1 MQLTPRQQQQQT
13 PRQQQLLLA
22 AWGTVMLPMTAQGM
36 GMLLLLL
43 LLVKDWCFTPVPA
56 AQMSPAAK
64 GALVQ
69 VHRRWQLR
77 QVSLQLVLTL
87 LRSCSQR
94 QQALLVASTAA
105 HSVWRRE
112 WNRRGLTVRMAECND
127 HLHVS
132 WVAGMLLWSL
142 QQSITHRLACLDC
155 CAWTVLS
162 LRPGARAKV

>member
-1 MQLTPRQQQQQT
+1 MMQLTQRQQQQQT

-22 AWGTVMLPMTAQGM
+22 AWGTIMLPMTAQGM

-43 LLVKDWCFTPVPA
+43 VKDWYFTPLPA
-56 AQMSPAAK
+56 AQTSPAAK
-64 GALVQ
+64 GPLVQ

-77 QVSLQLVLTL
+77 LVSLQLVLTL
-87 LRSCSQR
+87 LRPCSQR

-105 HSVWRRE
+105 HSARRRK
-112 WNRRGLTVRMAECND
+112 WNRRGLTVSMAEFND

-132 WVAGMLLWSL
+132 WVACMLLWSL

-162 LRPGARAKV
+162 LRPGARANF